1 MPGKDGDR
9 LEQNTR
15 VFPNPYGAAGQIPEQ
30 GYPPQGWDGQD
41 GFQDPGLGYD
51 PALYGQQ
58 PEYGFPQEPDVGG
71 YSEAYA
77 PEYDSQDERDY
88 DGEDYDDFSGDE
100 DYSVYQDEM
109 DNTHRF
115 HIAMNVF
122 DTASVLA
129 GIVVIFALSALIF
142 SLLSWVRTDITHSF
156 VILQNRI
163 Q

>member
-1 MPGKDGDR
+1 MPGKDGGS

-15 VFPNPYGAAGQIPEQ
+15 VFQNPYGNPGRIPEQ
-30 GYPPQGWDGQD
+30 EYQPQDWNGQP
-41 GFQDPGLGYD
+41 GFEDPGLAYD
-51 PALYGQQ
+51 PALYGQE
-58 PEYGFPQEPDVGG
+58 PDYDPQEEPG
-71 YSEAYA
+71 YEQEYEEEYA
-77 PEYDSQDERDY
+77 PEYDEGY
-88 DGEDYDDFSGDE
+88 DGEYDEYQDEEDE
-100 DYSVYQDEM
+100 DYSVYEGEE

-115 HIAMNVF
+115 HVAMNVF

-129 GIVVIFALSALIF
+129 GVVVIFALSALIF